1 MNWNM
6 ETIYQISAGLGGAV
20 LLLQMLLLLFAGGA
34 DDFEGAEV
42 DTDHDDGSVG
52 LLSIRA
58 VASFLAFFGLAG
70 WYGVV
75 EGWSPTLTVFVAF
88 ASGASMMFIVAWLMA
103 QLRKLYSQGNL
114 DSMNAI
120 GKSAVVYLK
129 IPEAY
134 TGLGKIT
141 VTLQGR
147 TAEYQAQTAG
157 PEIATGRMVRVL
169 SRATNDVF
177 DVQILEA

>member
-6 ETIYQISAGLGGAV
+6 ETVYQVSAGLGGAV

-34 DDFEGAEV
+34 DDFEGGDV
-42 DTDHDDGSVG
+42 DADHDDGSVG

-58 VASFLAFFGLAG
+58 IASFLAFFGLTG

-75 EGWSPTLTVFVAF
+75 EDWSSTLTVFAAF
-88 ASGASMMFIVAWLMA
+88 GAGTGMMFLVAWLMA
-103 QLRKLYSQGNL
+103 QLRKLYSEGNL
-114 DSMNAI
+114 KSENAV

-129 IPEAY
+129 VPGAY
-134 TGLGKIT
+134 SGLGKIT

-157 PEIATGRMVRVL
+157 PEIATGKMVKVIR
-169 SRATNDVF
+169 RASNDVF
-177 DVQILEA
+177 DIEVTK